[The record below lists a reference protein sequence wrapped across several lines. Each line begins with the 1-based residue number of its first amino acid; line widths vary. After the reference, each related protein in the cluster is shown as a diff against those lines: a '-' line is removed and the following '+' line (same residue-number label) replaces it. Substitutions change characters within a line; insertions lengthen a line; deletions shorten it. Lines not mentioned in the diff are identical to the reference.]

1 MKKLLFFFI
10 AVFPLF
16 VFSQGQ
22 EKNYIEWMTLKKAE
36 EYSEKHQQ
44 NIFILFLRPGC
55 DYCERMKKQTLSDPL
70 VIKQIN
76 ENFLP
81 VMINGKSKEEMIY
94 NGKKYINDA
103 SIEEDPKSTW
113 RHNLYAELVDPWK
126 EQYYWPNIVVINHD
140 KQKILQLNGFQP
152 KSQLL
157 RSIKKFIK

>member
-1 MKKLLFFFI
+1 MKKLLI
-10 AVFPLF
+10 YLILIVPLF

-22 EKNYIEWMTLKKAE
+22 EKNYIEWMTLKQAE

-44 NIFILFLRPGC
+44 NIFILFYRPGC
-55 DYCERMKKQTLSDPL
+55 DYCERMKKETLSDPL

-81 VMINGKSKEEMIY
+81 VMINGKSKQEMIY
-94 NGKKYINDA
+94 SGKKYINDA
-103 SIEEDPKSTW
+103 SIEEDPKATW

-126 EQYYWPNIVVINHD
+126 EQYYWPNIVVINYN

-157 RSIKKFIK
+157 RSIKKLVK